1 MNRMFLL
8 VVAMAIIV
16 AESFSAPGSNGEGW
30 KAGVAKVAITP
41 DQNIWMAGYAA
52 RTRPAEGKMHDLWA
66 KALFMEDA
74 SGNQALLITSDL
86 LGFSRGISGR
96 IRDRFS
102 DELGLSHAQIILN
115 SSHTHSGPVLTDA
128 LSNIYPMNDHHKSAI
143 DQYSDRLV
151 EQVVALGVRAKRAAQ
166 PAKIYAGNG
175 VVRFQVN
182 RRQNPEAN
190 IELLSELKGPSDH
203 AVPVL
208 KIADR
213 KGRIK
218 AILFGYACHPTVLN
232 GYEWSGDYPGVAQ
245 LSLEKQYRGAMA
257 MFFQGAGADQNP
269 IPRRATALAVQYGK
283 ELSAAVE
290 RVLTEEMRELDP
302 ILETQYAEVEL
313 ELQSPPKKEELVLL
327 AANYKGYQKTWA
339 EDMLSKT
346 DRGTGI
352 PQSYPF
358 PVQVWRMGDQNLVS
372 LGGELVAE
380 YAINVK
386 KILGRETFVMGYS
399 NDVMAYIPSE
409 KILKEGGYEGKT
421 SQMVYG
427 MPAPWKPGIEGKI
440 FDAIYALAKNTGNM
454 TNDETDK
461 AMALVKKSVS
471 GTPDAEEPARLTA
484 KHYFS
489 GFDLAHDT
497 YNAISSASDGRIYY
511 VLSSQEIN
519 IGGQVYVYDPAT
531 EKIDFLGDLTEL
543 CGEKEMKAISQ
554 GKSHVRFYE
563 SGGKLYFST
572 HVGFYEMIDGMECLP
587 VNPPDGYK
595 LYQGG
600 HILSYDLA
608 AKRFDRHA
616 IAPDG
621 EGILTMTMDAERKQ
635 IYAITWP
642 KGYFIHYDIQKDQLY
657 NLGLVSERGEAGKVG
672 DDYRVLCRSMFVDHR
687 DGKVYYSTAEGDIY
701 SYHPG
706 DRKIEKLTDIDLRLD
721 YFGKYDYTRPG
732 SMSYNWRS
740 VVWYPDEEAAY
751 GVHGNSGYLFRFDPR
766 RKKIELVERI
776 TSEPS
781 RKSGM
786 FDQFSYGYLGFD
798 LGPDG
803 ETLYYLT
810 GGPIY
815 IDGKRVKGVEEIA
828 MGAARGL
835 ENLHLITYH
844 IPTGKYTDH
853 GAVFY
858 GDGSRPTYVNS
869 IAIDKNGNV
878 YALARF
884 EHNGKLIE
892 DLIRIPNPFK

>member
-1 MNRMFLL
+1 MTIM
-8 VVAMAIIV
+8 V
-16 AESFSAPGSNGEGW
+16 AESFSAPESSGEGW

-41 DQNIWMAGYAA
+41 GHNIWMAGYAA
-52 RTRPAEGKMHDLWA
+52 RTKPADSKMHDLWA
-66 KALFMEDA
+66 KALFVEDA

-86 LGFSRGISGR
+86 LGFSSGISGR

-102 DELGLSHAQIILN
+102 QELGLSRAQIILN

-128 LSNIYPMNDHHKSAI
+128 LSNIYPINDNQRIAI
-143 DQYSDRLV
+143 DQYSNRLV
-151 EQVVALGVRAKRAAQ
+151 EQVVALGIKAKRAAQ

-213 KGRIK
+213 KGRMK

-245 LSLEKQYRGAMA
+245 LSLEKQYRGTMA

-283 ELSAAVE
+283 ELAAAVE

-302 ILETQYAEVEL
+302 LLETQYTEVEL
-313 ELQSPPKKEELVLL
+313 ELQSPPKKEELLLL
-327 AANYKGYQKTWA
+327 AGNYKGYQKTWA

-346 DRGTGI
+346 ERGAAI
-352 PQSYPF
+352 PRSYPY

-427 MPAPWKPGIEGKI
+427 LPAPWKPGIEGKI
-440 FDAIYALAKNTGNM
+440 VDAIYELAKNTGNM
-454 TNDETDK
+454 TNDDTDK
-461 AMALVKKSVS
+461 AIALVKKSIS
-471 GTPDAEEPARLTA
+471 GLPDAQEPARLTA

-531 EKIDFLGDLTEL
+531 EKIEFLGDLTEL
-543 CGEKEMKAISQ
+543 CGEKDMKAISQ

-587 VNPPDGYK
+587 VNPPEGYQ
-595 LYQGG
+595 LYPGG
-600 HILSYDLA
+600 HILSYDLGS
-608 AKRFDRHA
+608 KRFDRHA

-642 KGYFIHYDIQKDQLY
+642 KGYFIHYDVHTDQLY

-706 DRKIEKLTDIDLRLD
+706 ERKMEKLTDVDLRLD

-740 VVWYPDEEAAY
+740 VVWYPDEEVAY

-781 RKSGM
+781 RRSGM
-786 FDQFSYGYLGFD
+786 YDQFSYGYLGFD

-844 IPTGKYTDH
+844 IPAGRYTDH
-853 GAVFY
+853 GPVFY